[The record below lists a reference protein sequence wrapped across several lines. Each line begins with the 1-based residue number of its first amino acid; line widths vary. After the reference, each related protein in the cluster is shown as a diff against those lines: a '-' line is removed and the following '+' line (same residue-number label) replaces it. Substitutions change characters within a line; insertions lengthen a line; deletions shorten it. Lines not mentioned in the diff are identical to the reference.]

1 MQDHVLALN
10 AGLADAI
17 AADWYKVHR
26 LLHDQIGYRVL
37 GMGDGQTSRWLFG
50 ADPRAVMH
58 EPEAHA
64 RFIFV
69 RTLPELSGAIAPLS
83 VHSCDTFIPR
93 QGETVRFFL
102 NVSTKRSASFDFRTF
117 VLSQEPRSGETR
129 EQAAWRVIASD
140 FVTNSGLDLV
150 GDLDATHQRRF
161 EISKMDKRRTEKV
174 TKHAIFAS
182 GCATVTDAAKVRR
195 AVLEGIGRD
204 RGFGFGLLVLEPMTG
219 GQA

>member
-26 LLHDQIGYRVL
+26 LLHDRIGYRVL

-58 EPEAHA
+58 EPDAHA

-69 RTLPELSGAIAPLS
+69 RTLPELSDTIASVS
-83 VHSCDTFIPR
+83 VHSCDTFIPK
-93 QGETVRFFL
+93 QGDTVRFFL
-102 NVSTKRSASFDFRTF
+102 NVSTKRSASFDFRSF
-117 VLSQEPRSGETR
+117 VLTQQPRSGETR

-140 FVTNSGLDLV
+140 FISHSGLELV
-150 GDLDATHQRRF
+150 GDLDGAHQRRF
-161 EISKMDKRRTEKV
+161 EINKLDKRRGQKV

-182 GCATVTDAAKVRR
+182 GCATVADIDKVRR
-195 AVLEGIGRD
+195 AVLEGVGRD
-204 RGFGFGLLVLEPMTG
+204 RGFGFGLLVLEPMSG